1 MGINQ
6 SDDNFIARFCDVHD
20 QKLINIFCHAI
31 INSPTTEIRL
41 ATFTPLKLLGN
52 MQFQVTLELLIDNMQ
67 KEMRDG
73 TIRFYCISPTEKNVR
88 PFVNFS
94 REPKNA
100 LRNKLKKSKEM
111 VQSLL
116 EFSKLKQRLRI
127 EIIWYAGIP
136 TIQLCQIS
144 NHYFFRSFRMGQ
156 KQDNYSVFHIERGIA
171 PDEFVIGLDNLFL
184 DLEIRGRKET
194 INWF

>member
-1 MGINQ
+1 MVDDSELPTGLKSIAHLDLKKLSINQATKQIAKKILLQRYTSNEVFLGINQ

-116 EFSKLKQRLRI
+116 EFSKLQRS
-127 EIIWYAGIP
+127 W
-136 TIQLCQIS
+136 
-144 NHYFFRSFRMGQ
+144 
-156 KQDNYSVFHIERGIA
+156 
-171 PDEFVIGLDNLFL
+171 
-184 DLEIRGRKET
+184 
-194 INWF
+194 